1 MKFSVIIPV
10 WNAEKTI
17 ESCLDSIF
25 SQTSVPDEII
35 VIDGGSHDAT
45 LSIVEKY
52 LRPEDYVYTEPDNGP
67 YDAMNKGVA
76 KAQGE
81 IVAILNADDYWMPET
96 CESVREAFAHC
107 SHNTGIVHGDL
118 KYIEEDGASKI
129 IRPVP
134 SVLNYFCI
142 GMPTAHPATFI
153 LKEVYN
159 DVGCYDFE
167 RYPMCADRDFVY
179 RALNHGYKL
188 KYVDRVLSCM
198 RAGGLSSRTEY
209 THEIWQIIDRLPQP
223 RKLMVK
229 ALRRLLGAQELQ
241 YTDSYDDAWPKEI
254 AQAIVTLGGA
264 PKKVLASIT
273 MRLALRTRVRR
284 LMEAMTSKM
293 K

>member
-52 LRPEDYVYTEPDNGP
+52 LRPEDSVYTEPDNGP

-81 IVAILNADDYWMPET
+81 IAAILNADDYWMPGT
-96 CESVREAFAHC
+96 CESVRKAFAD
-107 SHNTGIVHGDL
+107 SDSNVGIVHGNINYL
-118 KYIEEDGASKI
+118 KNDSS
-129 IRPVP
+129 
-134 SVLNYFCI
+134 SVIKPAPDAYNYFCI
-142 GMPTAHPATFI
+142 GMPSVHPATFI
-153 LKEVYN
+153 LKKVYN

-179 RALNHGYKL
+179 RALSHRYKL

-198 RAGGLSSRTEY
+198 RAGGLSARTEY
-209 THEIWQIIDRLPQP
+209 AHEIWQIIDRLPQP

-284 LMEAMTSKM
+284 LMEAMASKM